1 MLYCCSYNILEL
13 ELSFHASRDTTI
25 TLSEIAQR
33 PSQLNLEKLAQN
45 TESSSFIGY
54 NNDMSFSFLFQEG
67 KWFLKS
73 CRTDWLLLVAIEKDI
88 CKIFASLCKSIVPW
102 ILPSH
107 LILKGGLNASDVREK
122 LFRLFHKS
130 KSTWVPFGLDANFT
144 RLRLSYTIKVEFV
157 KGSTYEN
164 VLHSLGN
171 LF

>member
-1 MLYCCSYNILEL
+1 MI
-13 ELSFHASRDTTI
+13 
-25 TLSEIAQR
+25 SEKQDYR
-33 PSQLNLEKLAQN
+33 LA
-45 TESSSFIGY
+45 FA
-54 NNDMSFSFLFQEG
+54 
-67 KWFLKS
+67 
-73 CRTDWLLLVAIEKDI
+73 LLGIKKDI

-164 VLHSLGN
+164 VLHSLGK
-171 LF
+171 LFYIVLVK